1 MTSLDERVAAAFA
14 DGATSSGVADL
25 IAEVEAAAV
34 ASGENAETARS
45 RALDPALAAPDV
57 AAARRD
63 MEDASFRR
71 DRLQQAVRRL
81 GERRHELKVQEER
94 TRRRAAY
101 DAVIAERDALAAE
114 LAEIYPAV
122 AEKLADLAARIAT
135 SDAAIE
141 RVNRKLPDGAKWLAN
156 AELVARQLNSFF
168 DGPSNIPRIAQHM
181 RLPAFRYAPL
191 EPYTWPLARK

>member
-71 DRLQQAVRRL
+71 DRMHEAVRRL
-81 GERRHELKVQEER
+81 GERLAEVKQEEEGA
-94 TRRRAAY
+94 RRREAY
-101 DAVIAERDALAAE
+101 AEALVQRDVLAAE
-114 LAEIYPAV
+114 LVETYPPLAER
-122 AEKLADLAARIAT
+122 LADLVARIAAN
-135 SDAAIE
+135 DAAIE
-141 RVNRKLPDGAKWLAN
+141 RVNRELPNGASWLAD
-156 AELVARQLNSFF
+156 AEMIARQVRNFN
-168 DGPSNIPRIAQHM
+168 DVGTPVPRITVQL
-181 RLPAFRYAPL
+181 RLPAFRYAAL
-191 EPYTWPLARK
+191 DPYTWPQARK